1 MKTIRLLTIVGAAV
15 SMVLTLSLIPA
26 EGQNL
31 RAKVLDHAGKT
42 FTASQDPDFQA
53 YDQALRDYVSKRI
66 ERKYK
71 VTVDPKKYS
80 GFELLEIEAFLKCKK
95 STETLDPFLAKFR
108 TQ

>member
-1 MKTIRLLTIVGAAV
+1 MKTIKVLSIVVGGAFI
-15 SMVLTLSLIPA
+15 VLTLSLIPA

-31 RAKVLDHAGKT
+31 RAKVLQHAGKT
-42 FTASQDPDFQA
+42 FTASQDPDFLA

-95 STETLDPFLAKFR
+95 STEKLDPFLAKFR